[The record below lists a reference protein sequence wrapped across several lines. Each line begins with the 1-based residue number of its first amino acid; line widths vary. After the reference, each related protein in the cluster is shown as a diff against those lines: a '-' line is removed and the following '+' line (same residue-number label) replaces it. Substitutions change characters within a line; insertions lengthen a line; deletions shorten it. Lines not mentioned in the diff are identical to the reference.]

1 MDAPPMWRAGGSGR
15 IVAILIVLLFTIGTL
30 AATIGHAQ
38 ALSGFQPSFETV
50 PCPPEVAD
58 LTEPGSVLSCGFLTV
73 LEDRTHVTGRTIRL
87 FVVQAAPESGE
98 TLPDPIFVPGR
109 DLTMASP
116 PFIPFGYR
124 ADRVVISMDRRGAGR
139 SEPNLVCAEVRQM
152 TDPGTSLVLGSPQT
166 RPALLQAVEACHD
179 RLAAQG
185 IDLDMYNLAEMA
197 ADAEDLRVALGI
209 DEWNLQT
216 YGTASAISFEM
227 LRRYPEHIRSAS
239 FDSPM
244 PPTTDRFT
252 AGVLGTEYAFDQ
264 IVAACSAKPS
274 CDRAYPRLH
283 AAWNV
288 ALRGL
293 DEHPAVFGDEDL
305 DIVVDDATAVR
316 YLRNN
321 MARGINETNDIA
333 QFPLAVYELRR
344 RGWENGGPAG
354 DEVGWASH
362 PPFFV
367 GYEPQWGSS
376 EELHFAALA
385 GRWGGPPT
393 EGTFYSSLCHDE
405 APFVDDAALAKSA
418 GTRTW
423 YVDAYVDNPY
433 PEICDRWDVG
443 QADIDPHGPVETGI
457 PVLLMSGRFDPYSP
471 YPLVKQGTKGLSDRV
486 ILRVPAR
493 SRNALSVDCTGE
505 IRNAFFM
512 NPARKPDTRCL
523 ADIHRNQP
531 IRFVPPPLP
540 TRDPRP
546 GEAVITT
553 VAGDGAFGSSGDG
566 NQATQAQLAWTGDV
580 VVDEQGNLY
589 IYDGGGRV
597 RKVDV
602 SGRIST
608 AVGPPTGDAVPPP
621 GEASSLDITA
631 GASLGIDGAGNL
643 YVGGGEGTHR
653 MILRVDPT
661 SGEVTR
667 IAGTGEKG
675 DSGDGGSATEATMS
689 YVRDIVVDAQGNV
702 YFADFMNNRIRVI
715 DPSGTITTFAGTG
728 EAGFSGDG
736 GPATEAMLHH
746 PSGVA
751 LDDDGNLYIADR
763 NNHRVRRVDDNGI
776 ITTIAGNGKKG
787 YSGDGGP
794 ATSATLD
801 PRKVALD
808 PRGNV
813 YIREAGEPCS
823 CIRLVNRRGIIRT
836 VIGRGT
842 LGFSGDG
849 GPAKLAQLSCCGGM
863 AFGPDG
869 ALYIADIDNWR
880 VRKVVFP

>member
-1 MDAPPMWRAGGSGR
+1 MTWHPRT
-15 IVAILIVLLFTIGTL
+15 VAIPIVFVLM
-30 AATIGHAQ
+30 AAGLTVTMKSAR
-38 ALSGFQPSFETV
+38 ALPSSFQPVLETV
-50 PCPPEVAD
+50 PCPSQVAVN
-58 LTEPGSVLSCGFLTV
+58 TEPGSVLSCGYLTI
-73 LEDRTHVTGRTIRL
+73 LENRMDVTGNTIRL
-87 FVVQAAPESGE
+87 FVVQAAPEEGH
-98 TLPDPIFVPGR
+98 TLSDPIFVPGR

-139 SEPNLVCAEVRQM
+139 SEPSLACAEVRQM
-152 TDPGTSLVLGSPQT
+152 TDPGTSLVLGSAET

-179 RLAAQG
+179 RLVAQG
-185 IDLDMYNLAEMA
+185 IDLGKYNLAEMA

-216 YGTASAISFEM
+216 YGTASAVAFEM

-274 CDRAYPRLH
+274 CDRAYPRLR

-293 DEHPAVFGDEDL
+293 DEHPAAFGDEDL
-305 DIVVDDATAVR
+305 DILVDDATAVR

-321 MARGINETNDIA
+321 MARGINESNDIA

-376 EELHFAALA
+376 GELHFASLA

-405 APFVDDAALAKSA
+405 AAFVDDAALAKAA

-433 PEICDRWDVG
+433 PEICARWDVG
-443 QADIDPHGPVETGI
+443 QADIDPHDPVETGI

-471 YPLVKQGTKGLSDRV
+471 YRLVKQGTKGLSNRV
-486 ILRVPAR
+486 VLRVPAR
-493 SRNALSVDCTGE
+493 SRGALSVDCTGE

-512 NPARKPDTRCL
+512 NPARKLDTRCL
-523 ADIHRNQP
+523 ADIHRDQP
-531 IRFVPPPLP
+531 IRFVPPPFP

-566 NQATQAQLAWTGDV
+566 NEATHAQLAWTDDV
-580 VVDEQGNLY
+580 ALDDQGNLY
-589 IYDGGGRV
+589 LLDGGGRI
-597 RKVDV
+597 RRIDA

-608 AVGPPTGDAVPPP
+608 VVGPPTGDAAPPP
-621 GEASSLDITA
+621 GEAGSVDLDDPSA
-631 GASLGIDGAGNL
+631 LAIDDQNNL

-653 MILRVDPT
+653 MILRVDPN
-661 SGEVTR
+661 SGDVTR
-667 IAGTGEKG
+667 LAGTGEKG
-675 DSGDGGSATEATMS
+675 DSGDGGPGTEATMS
-689 YVRDIVVDAQGNV
+689 MVRDIAVDAEGNV
-702 YFADFMNNRIRVI
+702 YFADFMNNRIRVV
-715 DPSGTITTFAGTG
+715 DTSGIITTFAGTG

-736 GPATEAMLHH
+736 GPATEAMLRK
-746 PSGVA
+746 PTGVA
-751 LDDDGNLYIADR
+751 LDDEGNLYIADR
-763 NNHRVRRVDDNGI
+763 NNHRVRRVNRNGV
-776 ITTIAGNGKKG
+776 ITTIAGNGKNG
-787 YSGDGGP
+787 YSGDDGP
-794 ATSATLD
+794 ATSARVD
-801 PRKVALD
+801 PRKVAID
-808 PRGNV
+808 SRGNV
-813 YIREAGEPCS
+813 YIRAGEPCG
-823 CIRLVNRRGIIRT
+823 CIRVVNRRGTITT
-836 VIGRGT
+836 VVGRGT

-849 GPAKLAQLSCCGGM
+849 GPAKLAQLSCCGAM

-869 ALYIADIDNWR
+869 ALYIADQDNWR
-880 VRKVVFP
+880 VRKVVWGQP